1 MRRTV
6 VIAQTVWL
14 QMLRR
19 KDVYVLLI
27 LMGAMLVTLIS
38 VDMFGLGGA
47 VRYVTETGLLL
58 AWLFGWILSVN
69 IAARELPTEES
80 RGTLFPLLAKP
91 VTRLHLVAGKWLG
104 AWTAVAASLLG
115 FYALVTLT
123 VLARGRLLDLTALLQ
138 GYLLHAG
145 AVGVIAAIAILFST
159 RLTHDAAASI
169 AYVLTAASFLVVPRV
184 PEFAARESGFYA
196 HALLLFYNVLPHFEV
211 LDMRKRIVHGYGPAP
226 WSVFFL
232 SLLYAALFVSLLLA
246 LSWLAYHRKRFTRGK
261 LGS

>member
-1 MRRTV
+1 MRRTL

-19 KDVYVLLI
+19 KDAYVLLI
-27 LMGAMLVTLIS
+27 LMGAMLVTLVS

-58 AWLFGWILSVN
+58 AWLFGWILAVN
-69 IAARELPTEES
+69 VTARELPTEES

-104 AWTAVAASLLG
+104 AWTAVAGALLA

-138 GYLLHAG
+138 GYVLHAG
-145 AVGVIAAIAILFST
+145 ALGIIASIAILFST
-159 RLTHDAAASI
+159 RLNHDAAASM

-184 PEFAARESGFYA
+184 PEFVARESGFHAY
-196 HALLLFYNVLPHFEV
+196 ALLFLYNVLPHFEV
-211 LDMRKRIVHGYGPAP
+211 LDMRKRIVHDYGPAP
-226 WSVFFL
+226 WNVFL
-232 SLLYAALFVSLLLA
+232 LALLYALLFTALFLA
-246 LSWLAYHRKRFTRGK
+246 LSWLAYHRKRFTRGT